1 MEYQDILLEKRD
13 GIATLTLNRPE
24 KLNALNPEM
33 MVELVHAFR
42 KVNLDDEAK
51 VLVITGAG
59 RGFCSGI
66 DLAGQ
71 AGNQGSSSNAGEKAG
86 AEIEGISRDAFP
98 REAPLALAGMKK
110 PVIAA
115 INGVAVGGGLTLTLS
130 CDIRIASETARF
142 SIPLTRLGFTFELG
156 SSYFLSRI
164 IGIGKACELVF
175 TGRMIDAKE
184 AKEIGLVNQ
193 VVPADQLTEIA
204 HEMASNIAKAAP
216 LAQEISKMGLYQ
228 GLDADLPT
236 QLRWEVLANGYL
248 GTTQDRR
255 EAIRAFMEK
264 RDPVFEGR

>member
-1 MEYQDILLEKRD
+1 MEYQAILLEKKNN
-13 GIATLTLNRPE
+13 IATLTLNRPE
-24 KLNALNPEM
+24 KLNALNPQM

-42 KVNLDDEAK
+42 NVNQDDEIK
-51 VLVITGAG
+51 VLVITGTG
-59 RGFCSGI
+59 RGFCSGL
-66 DLAGQ
+66 DLSAQ
-71 AGNQGSSSNAGEKAG
+71 AGNQGSGSGTEEKTET
-86 AEIEGISRDAFP
+86 EIEGISRSDFP

-115 INGVAVGGGLTLTLS
+115 INGIAVGAGLTLTLS
-130 CDIRIASETARF
+130 CDIRIAAETAKF
-142 SIPLTRLGFTFELG
+142 SIPLTRVGFTFELG

-164 IGIGKACELVF
+164 IGVGKACELVF
-175 TGRMIDAKE
+175 TGRMIDARE

-204 HEMASNIAKAAP
+204 GEMAGNIAKAAP

-248 GTTQDRR
+248 GGTEDCK
-255 EAIRAFMEK
+255 EAIKAFMEK
-264 RDPVFEGR
+264 REPIFKGR